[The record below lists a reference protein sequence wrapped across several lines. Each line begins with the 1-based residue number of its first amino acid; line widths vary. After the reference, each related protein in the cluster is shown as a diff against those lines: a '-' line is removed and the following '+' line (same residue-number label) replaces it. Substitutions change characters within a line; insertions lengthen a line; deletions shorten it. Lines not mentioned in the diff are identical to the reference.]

1 MQYEILNGE
10 SMLEREIENLLE
22 QILRN
27 CGWIVD
33 VGVKNRQVYRQQ
45 PRSIDEINKLKVN
58 GIQTFPDFIL
68 YEDEN
73 IAVPIAVIEA
83 KRVEYKNLE
92 KAKEQGLNYAKALGA
107 RFLFLYNANR
117 FIAYYVPTEE
127 VLLIDNEE
135 VNGMLPLAQLR
146 LFNGRKLELNNKV
159 DIKSK
164 TDLIN
169 VFKVANDKLRE
180 AGINAGIARFT
191 EFSNLLFLK
200 LLSELNEERHYNIAK
215 PFLWDS
221 YRNLDGEMLLE
232 YINGTVIPGLNNLF
246 DSSETQPL
254 FSALKIRNTIK
265 LKEIVQKLDTLNLKQ
280 IDTDIKG
287 DAFEYFI
294 QKYNQTN
301 NDLGEYF
308 TPRHIVRFLND
319 IIKPTFGDKI
329 YDPFCGTGG
338 MLIIAFERIYQ
349 TLEESGLLDDTNLL
363 ALREKTIWGGEVS
376 ETAKIA
382 KMNMILSGDGH
393 SNIIQHDSFSNP
405 VEGKY
410 NVVISNIPFNMD
422 VSEEQAQLYFPI
434 IKKGN
439 AVSILHILKALKRE
453 SVKSRAAII
462 VPDAVLNDSSMST
475 LRELIVK
482 NGQLRGIVSLPSKVF
497 MPYTEA
503 KTSILIFG
511 SECAAKTEDVFI
523 FKVKND
529 GYTLTTRRRLLP
541 GINDLDEFIAL
552 HEEMLKN
559 DYSIRLDHDNLFY
572 IPRDKILRNP
582 NKSLLLSQYF
592 DALKEGYIRLE
603 SVLEPI
609 KEKNVE
615 QYPTASITKSEFW
628 GMPLGKDLWGINF
641 ISVTSEDNSNYNVV
655 RKHNISFNPARANI
669 GSFGICLSDNPV
681 AVTSAYPVFKVKEDL
696 RGKYIPEYIYL
707 QLRHNPEVL
716 EDIAERAYGTIRQSL
731 SQKEFIKIQIE
742 DKSYE
747 DQKKVVNYI
756 KDKFFKMKKLEDELV
771 NFRIE

>member
-1 MQYEILNGE
+1 
-10 SMLEREIENLLE
+10 
-22 QILRN
+22 
-27 CGWIVD
+27 
-33 VGVKNRQVYRQQ
+33 
-45 PRSIDEINKLKVN
+45 
-58 GIQTFPDFIL
+58 
-68 YEDEN
+68 
-73 IAVPIAVIEA
+73 
-83 KRVEYKNLE
+83 
-92 KAKEQGLNYAKALGA
+92 
-107 RFLFLYNANR
+107 
-117 FIAYYVPTEE
+117 
-127 VLLIDNEE
+127 
-135 VNGMLPLAQLR
+135 
-146 LFNGRKLELNNKV
+146 
-159 DIKSK
+159 
-164 TDLIN
+164 
-169 VFKVANDKLRE
+169 
-180 AGINAGIARFT
+180 
-191 EFSNLLFLK
+191 
-200 LLSELNEERHYNIAK
+200 
-215 PFLWDS
+215 
-221 YRNLDGEMLLE
+221 MLLE

-529 GYTLTTRRRLLP
+529 GYTLTTRRRPLP

-603 SVLEPI
+603 SILEPI

-696 RGKYIPEYIYL
+696 RGKYIPEYKYL

>member
-1 MQYEILNGE
+1 
-10 SMLEREIENLLE
+10 MLEREIENLLE

-146 LFNGRKLELNNKV
+146 LFNGRKLELNSKV

-422 VSEEQAQLYFPI
+422 VSEE
-434 IKKGN
+434 
-439 AVSILHILKALKRE
+439 
-453 SVKSRAAII
+453 
-462 VPDAVLNDSSMST
+462 
-475 LRELIVK
+475 
-482 NGQLRGIVSLPSKVF
+482 
-497 MPYTEA
+497 
-503 KTSILIFG
+503 
-511 SECAAKTEDVFI
+511 
-523 FKVKND
+523 
-529 GYTLTTRRRLLP
+529 
-541 GINDLDEFIAL
+541 
-552 HEEMLKN
+552 
-559 DYSIRLDHDNLFY
+559 
-572 IPRDKILRNP
+572 
-582 NKSLLLSQYF
+582 
-592 DALKEGYIRLE
+592 
-603 SVLEPI
+603 
-609 KEKNVE
+609 
-615 QYPTASITKSEFW
+615 
-628 GMPLGKDLWGINF
+628 
-641 ISVTSEDNSNYNVV
+641 
-655 RKHNISFNPARANI
+655 
-669 GSFGICLSDNPV
+669 
-681 AVTSAYPVFKVKEDL
+681 
-696 RGKYIPEYIYL
+696 
-707 QLRHNPEVL
+707 
-716 EDIAERAYGTIRQSL
+716 
-731 SQKEFIKIQIE
+731 
-742 DKSYE
+742 
-747 DQKKVVNYI
+747 
-756 KDKFFKMKKLEDELV
+756 
-771 NFRIE
+771 

>member
-1 MQYEILNGE
+1 MKSLNGE
-10 SMLEREIENLLE
+10 IMLEREIENLLE

-68 YEDEN
+68 YEDEQ
-73 IAVPIAVIEA
+73 IAAPIAVIEA

-92 KAKEQGLNYAKALGA
+92 KAKEQGINYAKALGA
-107 RFLFLYNANR
+107 RFLFLYNVNR

-135 VNGMLPLAQLR
+135 VNSMLPLAQLR
-146 LFNGRKLELNNKV
+146 LFNGRKLELNNKI

-200 LLSELNEERHYNIAK
+200 LLSELNEERHYNISK

-349 TLEESGLLDDTNLL
+349 SLEKAGLLDDINLL
-363 ALREKTIWGGEVS
+363 TLREKTIWGE
-376 ETAKIA
+376 KFQR
-382 KMNMILSGDGH
+382 L
-393 SNIIQHDSFSNP
+393 Q
-405 VEGKY
+405 
-410 NVVISNIPFNMD
+410 
-422 VSEEQAQLYFPI
+422 
-434 IKKGN
+434 
-439 AVSILHILKALKRE
+439 
-453 SVKSRAAII
+453 KSQR
-462 VPDAVLNDSSMST
+462 
-475 LRELIVK
+475 
-482 NGQLRGIVSLPSKVF
+482 
-497 MPYTEA
+497 
-503 KTSILIFG
+503 
-511 SECAAKTEDVFI
+511 
-523 FKVKND
+523 
-529 GYTLTTRRRLLP
+529 
-541 GINDLDEFIAL
+541 
-552 HEEMLKN
+552 
-559 DYSIRLDHDNLFY
+559 
-572 IPRDKILRNP
+572 
-582 NKSLLLSQYF
+582 
-592 DALKEGYIRLE
+592 
-603 SVLEPI
+603 
-609 KEKNVE
+609 
-615 QYPTASITKSEFW
+615 
-628 GMPLGKDLWGINF
+628 
-641 ISVTSEDNSNYNVV
+641 
-655 RKHNISFNPARANI
+655 
-669 GSFGICLSDNPV
+669 
-681 AVTSAYPVFKVKEDL
+681 
-696 RGKYIPEYIYL
+696 
-707 QLRHNPEVL
+707 
-716 EDIAERAYGTIRQSL
+716 
-731 SQKEFIKIQIE
+731 
-742 DKSYE
+742 
-747 DQKKVVNYI
+747 
-756 KDKFFKMKKLEDELV
+756 
-771 NFRIE
+771 

>member
-1 MQYEILNGE
+1 M
-10 SMLEREIENLLE
+10 
-22 QILRN
+22 
-27 CGWIVD
+27 
-33 VGVKNRQVYRQQ
+33 
-45 PRSIDEINKLKVN
+45 
-58 GIQTFPDFIL
+58 
-68 YEDEN
+68 
-73 IAVPIAVIEA
+73 
-83 KRVEYKNLE
+83 
-92 KAKEQGLNYAKALGA
+92 
-107 RFLFLYNANR
+107 
-117 FIAYYVPTEE
+117 
-127 VLLIDNEE
+127 
-135 VNGMLPLAQLR
+135 
-146 LFNGRKLELNNKV
+146 
-159 DIKSK
+159 
-164 TDLIN
+164 
-169 VFKVANDKLRE
+169 
-180 AGINAGIARFT
+180 
-191 EFSNLLFLK
+191 
-200 LLSELNEERHYNIAK
+200 
-215 PFLWDS
+215 
-221 YRNLDGEMLLE
+221 
-232 YINGTVIPGLNNLF
+232 
-246 DSSETQPL
+246 
-254 FSALKIRNTIK
+254 
-265 LKEIVQKLDTLNLKQ
+265 
-280 IDTDIKG
+280 
-287 DAFEYFI
+287 
-294 QKYNQTN
+294 
-301 NDLGEYF
+301 
-308 TPRHIVRFLND
+308 ND

-529 GYTLTTRRRLLP
+529 GYTLTTRRRPLP

-603 SVLEPI
+603 SILEPI

-756 KDKFFKMKKLEDELV
+756 KYKFFKMKKLEDELV

>member
-1 MQYEILNGE
+1 
-10 SMLEREIENLLE
+10 MLEREIENLLE

-45 PRSIDEINKLKVN
+45 PRSTDEINKLKVN

-146 LFNGRKLELNNKV
+146 LFNGRKLELNSKV

-363 ALREKTIWGGEVS
+363 ALREKTIW
-376 ETAKIA
+376 
-382 KMNMILSGDGH
+382 
-393 SNIIQHDSFSNP
+393 
-405 VEGKY
+405 
-410 NVVISNIPFNMD
+410 
-422 VSEEQAQLYFPI
+422 EEKF
-434 IKKGN
+434 
-439 AVSILHILKALKRE
+439 
-453 SVKSRAAII
+453 
-462 VPDAVLNDSSMST
+462 
-475 LRELIVK
+475 
-482 NGQLRGIVSLPSKVF
+482 
-497 MPYTEA
+497 
-503 KTSILIFG
+503 
-511 SECAAKTEDVFI
+511 
-523 FKVKND
+523 
-529 GYTLTTRRRLLP
+529 RRLP
-541 GINDLDEFIAL
+541 
-552 HEEMLKN
+552 K
-559 DYSIRLDHDNLFY
+559 
-572 IPRDKILRNP
+572 
-582 NKSLLLSQYF
+582 
-592 DALKEGYIRLE
+592 
-603 SVLEPI
+603 
-609 KEKNVE
+609 
-615 QYPTASITKSEFW
+615 
-628 GMPLGKDLWGINF
+628 
-641 ISVTSEDNSNYNVV
+641 
-655 RKHNISFNPARANI
+655 
-669 GSFGICLSDNPV
+669 
-681 AVTSAYPVFKVKEDL
+681 
-696 RGKYIPEYIYL
+696 
-707 QLRHNPEVL
+707 
-716 EDIAERAYGTIRQSL
+716 
-731 SQKEFIKIQIE
+731 
-742 DKSYE
+742 
-747 DQKKVVNYI
+747 
-756 KDKFFKMKKLEDELV
+756 
-771 NFRIE
+771 